1 MNHPEMSEL
10 IYDWNQG
17 GLIDLKGVVHIEL
30 NDETLRDGLQSP
42 SITDPPIEAKIELL
56 HLMEDLGVDSCNIG
70 LPAAGPRSFNDALA
84 LAKEIVRCKLKI
96 KPNCAARTVIEDIQ
110 PIVELSQRSGIAIE
124 VATFIG
130 SSPIRQYVEG
140 WTLSKML
147 TMTETAVRYT
157 VENKLPS
164 MYVTEDTTRAHPDTI
179 EAMYRTAIEC
189 GARRVVIADTV
200 GHATRTGTT
209 NVVGFVKDVIECTG
223 IDVQVDWH
231 GHNDRGFSIASA
243 LAAIRAGVDRVHATA
258 LGIGERCGNAPMDL
272 LLVNLKLMGIID
284 NDLTKLD
291 DYCNLVAKAT
301 RTQIPFNYPI
311 IGPDAFRTATGVHT
325 AAIIKAKT
333 KQADWLADR
342 VYSSVPAGM
351 VGRKQQIDIGPM
363 SGESNVIFWLKEHH
377 YPTNDGL
384 VKKIIDYAKQT
395 DRVLRDEDVEAIINT
410 EIQPNENENKP
421 TEIYHES

>member
-17 GLIDLKGVVHIEL
+17 GLIDLKGVVRIEL

-56 HLMEDLGVDSCNIG
+56 HLMEDLGIDSCNIG
-70 LPAAGPRSFNDALA
+70 LPAAGPRSFNDALV
-84 LAKEIVRCKLKI
+84 LAKEIVRYKLKI

-147 TMTETAVRYT
+147 KMTETAVRFT
-157 VENKLPS
+157 IENNLPS

-200 GHATRTGTT
+200 GHATRTGAT
-209 NVVGFVKDVIECTG
+209 NVVRFVKDVIECTG
-223 IDVQVDWH
+223 KEVQVDWH
-231 GHNDRGFSIASA
+231 GHNDRGFAIASG

-258 LGIGERCGNAPMDL
+258 LGIGERCGNASMDL

-284 NDLTKLD
+284 NDLSKLD

-311 IGPDAFRTATGVHT
+311 IGPDAFRTATGVHA

-333 KQADWLADR
+333 KQDDWLADR

-363 SGESNVIFWLKEHH
+363 SGESNVIFWLKEHR